1 MQVDHRMAQLL
12 VSRVCHD
19 LAGGISA
26 ISTGTELIAEEASA
40 FDAEALNVIAMSAK
54 QSADRL
60 SFYRVAF
67 GLGGGE
73 NDTITTNELKVLCEN
88 FLTTNRLS
96 VDWGAENSRIGLMAA
111 KLLLNLCLLG
121 AEALPRGG
129 IVRVDITEIGGRLGF
144 AVSARGQG
152 VGLKPDLAAAIDLK
166 FDVQNLTAR
175 TVNGYFSAVLAQ
187 SLGGELEILPPEGDE
202 IRLAALL

>member
-1 MQVDHRMAQLL
+1 MDVDHRMAQLL

-26 ISTGTELIAEEASA
+26 ISTGTELMAEEAGD
-40 FDAEALNVIAMSAK
+40 FDADALNVIAMSAK
-54 QSADRL
+54 QSANRL

-73 NDTITTNELKVLCEN
+73 NDTITTDELKGLCAN
-88 FLTTNRLS
+88 FLTTNRLR
-96 VDWGAENSRIGLMAA
+96 VDWGAQNSRIGLMPA

-129 IVRVDITEIGGRLGF
+129 VVRVDITEIGGRLGF

-152 VGLKPDLAAAIDLK
+152 AGLKPELASAIDLN
-166 FDVQNLTAR
+166 FDVQALTAR

-187 SLGGELEILPPEGDE
+187 SLGAELEILPPESDE

>member
-40 FDAEALNVIAMSAK
+40 FDADALNVIAMSAK

-73 NDTITTNELKVLCEN
+73 NDTITTNELKILSEN
-88 FLTTNRLS
+88 FLNSNRLS
-96 VDWGAENSRIGLMAA
+96 VDWGAENTRIGLMSA
-111 KLLLNLCLLG
+111 KLLMNLCLLG

-129 IVRVDITEIGGRLGF
+129 VLRVDITEIGGRLGF

-152 VGLKPDLAAAIDLK
+152 AGLKPEQAAAIDLEC
-166 FDVQNLTAR
+166 DVENLTAR